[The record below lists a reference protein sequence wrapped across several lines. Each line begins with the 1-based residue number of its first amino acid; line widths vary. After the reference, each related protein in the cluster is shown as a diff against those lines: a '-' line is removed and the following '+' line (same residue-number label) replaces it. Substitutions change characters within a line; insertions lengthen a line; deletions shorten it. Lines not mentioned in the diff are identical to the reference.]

1 MVKTLFH
8 RWASLT
14 VAALAIMSAIP
25 ARPAFAQALAAI
37 VNGDPITSTEV
48 DEEMK
53 FRRLIRQ
60 PATRGEALED
70 LVADRLKLRAAN
82 RAGVD
87 ANDTSFSQ
95 ALNQIATR
103 AKTTSTALLNDFQ
116 RAKLNIDLIRSH
128 VRSAAAWNEFVKSRY
143 KALSVSQSEI
153 DAAIAKDASL
163 AKGST
168 DYTLQQIVF
177 VLPVGAGPGVVEQ
190 RMREAQALRGRFSD
204 CAQGIPLA
212 RALPDV
218 AVKAQVVKTAVSM
231 SEGTRK
237 ALEQV
242 QKGRLTN
249 PERTISGLEMVAVC
263 NRSEDGDTSSVR
275 DTVQSNLMVERLAKE
290 ADRMYKELRDR
301 AVVEKR

>member
-1 MVKTLFH
+1 MVKTPSP
-8 RWASLT
+8 RSSSLA
-14 VAALAIMSAIP
+14 VAVLAMLACMP

-48 DEEMK
+48 DEQMK
-53 FRRLIRQ
+53 FRRLTRQ
-60 PATRGEALED
+60 SATRGEALED
-70 LVADRLKLRAAN
+70 LIADRLKLRAAN
-82 RAGVD
+82 RGGID
-87 ANDTSFSQ
+87 ANDASFSQ
-95 ALNQIATR
+95 ALNQVAAR
-103 AKTTSTALLNDFQ
+103 AKTSATALLAEFQ
-116 RAKLNIDLIRSH
+116 RARLNTDLIRSH
-128 VRSAAAWNEFVKSRY
+128 VRSMAAWNEFVKSRY
-143 KALSVSQSEI
+143 KALSVSQSEV
-153 DAAIAKDASL
+153 DAAIARDASL
-163 AKGST
+163 SKGST

-177 VLPVGAGPGVVEQ
+177 VLPVKATPAVIEQ

-218 AVKAQVVKTAVSM
+218 AVKAQIVKTAITM

-249 PERTISGLEMVAVC
+249 PERTVSGLEMVAVC
-263 NRSEDGDTSSVR
+263 NRSDQGDTASVR
-275 DTVQSNLMVERLAKE
+275 DTVQSNLLVERLGKE

>member
-1 MVKTLFH
+1 MVNTPFSRLSRF
-8 RWASLT
+8 
-14 VAALAIMSAIP
+14 ALAMLATLAGMP

-48 DEEMK
+48 EQQTL
-53 FRRLIRQ
+53 FRRLIKQ
-60 PATRGEALED
+60 PATRDEALED
-70 LVADRLKLRAAN
+70 LIGDRLKLRAAN
-82 RAGVD
+82 RGGID
-87 ANDTSFSQ
+87 ANDTSFAQ
-95 ALNQIATR
+95 ALNQIAAR
-103 AKTTSTALLNDFQ
+103 AKTSSSALLNDFQ
-116 RAKLNIDLIRSH
+116 RAKLNTDLIRSH

-143 KALSVSQSEI
+143 KALSVSQSDI
-153 DAAIAKDASL
+153 DAAIARDASL
-163 AKGST
+163 AKGGT

-177 VLPVGAGPGVVEQ
+177 VLPVAASPVVIEQ

-218 AVKAQVVKTAVSM
+218 AVKAQVVKTAISM

-242 QKGRLTN
+242 QKGHLTN
-249 PERTISGLEMVAVC
+249 PERTVSGLEMVAVC
-263 NRSEDGDTSSVR
+263 NRSNDGDNSSVR
-275 DTVQSNLMVERLAKE
+275 DTVQSTLLVERLGKE